1 MAVGDVWYHKVV
13 VGPDGSFDPT
23 VVLEL
28 GPGNY
33 LAIAKASFQQRADK
47 ADLPE
52 DSFGSLTLDFDD
64 GESIETL
71 DECTAWFGRVNI
83 FDIITPPHH
92 DVIGGMTGGVA
103 VIDALVRV
111 KKGKR
116 GGKLTLLIGAGNTN
130 LSEAKV
136 SVVEVGIPHLF

>member
-1 MAVGDVWYHKVV
+1 VRAPASPSEWRDRLNVNRIHGFCLLPFLPGRSLFVPFN
-13 VGPDGSFDPT
+13 GRLSDPVQT
-23 VVLEL
+23 AADQAALW
-28 GPGNY
+28 NY
-33 LAIAKASFQQRADK
+33 IAIAKASFQQRADK

-71 DECTAWFGRVNI
+71 DECTAWFGRVSI

-103 VIDALVRV
+103 VIDALVRA
-111 KKGKR
+111 KR
-116 GGKLTLLIGAGNTN
+116 GSAAAG
-130 LSEAKV
+130 
-136 SVVEVGIPHLF
+136 

>member
-1 MAVGDVWYHKVV
+1 MHPTRPS
-13 VGPDGSFDPT
+13 PDSRRIRSRLVRGGLF
-23 VVLEL
+23 
-28 GPGNY
+28 GPG
-33 LAIAKASFQQRADK
+33 A
-47 ADLPE
+47 
-52 DSFGSLTLDFDD
+52 
-64 GESIETL
+64 
-71 DECTAWFGRVNI
+71 GRVNI

-136 SVVEVGIPHLF
+136 SVIEVGVPHLF